1 MRLHAFVSLLVF
13 CVLVGCWTGPSSP
26 APQSARTNTAMNNK
40 GENPPSVPV
49 VAISPTPGQTA
60 HGDAANQEKK
70 QKFTFPYFLPDSRIV
85 IGEEL
90 VDEVNALAGKDE
102 QIQFLIQILPP
113 SDQENKH
120 LSDRQLY
127 AIRLL
132 SITESN
138 AVIDPLM
145 DRFDFVHKGDGW
157 PVVHSMA
164 RLGERSVEPLL
175 KRLQSFVSDRQKVA
189 ACGAALIEMKQKQ
202 FPMFIEELKKRQDLK
217 LSDEVLN
224 ELLNQSRF
232 APD

>member
-1 MRLHAFVSLLVF
+1 MRLHVFISLLVF
-13 CVLVGCWTGPSSP
+13 GVLVGCWTGASNPVPKSGG
-26 APQSARTNTAMNNK
+26 TNAAVNNK

-49 VAISPTPGQTA
+49 VANGTA
-60 HGDAANQEKK
+60 GHTANGDTGNQEKK
-70 QKFTFPYFLPDSRIV
+70 EKFTFPYFLPDSRIV

-138 AVIDPLM
+138 AVIGPLM

-157 PVVHSMA
+157 PVVHAMA

-175 KRLQSFVSDRQKVA
+175 KRLQDVASDRQKVA
-189 ACGAALIEMKQKQ
+189 ACGAALIELKQKQ
-202 FPMFIEELKKRQDLK
+202 FPMFIEDLKKRQDLK

-224 ELLNQSRF
+224 ELLDQYRF